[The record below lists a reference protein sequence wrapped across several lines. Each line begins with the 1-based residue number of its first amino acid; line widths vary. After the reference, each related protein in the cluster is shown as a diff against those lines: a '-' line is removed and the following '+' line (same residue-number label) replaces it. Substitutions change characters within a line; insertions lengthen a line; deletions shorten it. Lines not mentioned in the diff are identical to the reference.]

1 MHASKQPTTLR
12 ENVLKFSLI
21 NYFFIEKFYEK
32 KNPHDKIFI
41 NSNFFIFFLLIFF
54 KKNSSHIV
62 ITNASDGWNTQSHQH
77 DLFKNIIIFD
87 SNIDIYIGEDE

>member
-1 MHASKQPTTLR
+1 MT
-12 ENVLKFSLI
+12 KF
-21 NYFFIEKFYEK
+21 
-32 KNPHDKIFI
+32 FI